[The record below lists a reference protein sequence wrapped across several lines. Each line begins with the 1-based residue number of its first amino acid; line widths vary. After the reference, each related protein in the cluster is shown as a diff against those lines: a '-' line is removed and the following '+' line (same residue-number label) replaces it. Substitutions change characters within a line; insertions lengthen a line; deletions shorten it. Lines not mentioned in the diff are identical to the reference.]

1 MSNHYVVH
9 LKLTSYCASTEIEL
23 KKKRNMGIEVI
34 REGRK
39 ERCLEKVGFVKQ
51 GLKNGR
57 LMTSGIGEQ

>member
-1 MSNHYVVH
+1 MSNHCVVH

-39 ERCLEKVGFVKQ
+39 E
-51 GLKNGR
+51 
-57 LMTSGIGEQ
+57 